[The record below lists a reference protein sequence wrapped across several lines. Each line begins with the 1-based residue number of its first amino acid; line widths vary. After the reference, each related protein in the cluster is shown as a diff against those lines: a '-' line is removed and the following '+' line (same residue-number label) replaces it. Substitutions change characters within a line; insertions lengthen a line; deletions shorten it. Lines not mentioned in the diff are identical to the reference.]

1 MNIAL
6 IAAAGDSKRMDGKI
20 PKLLLPIHNKP
31 LLYHTITN
39 FYDHPK
45 IDKIVIV
52 INRKLK
58 NPIEKMLKAYFPGNK
73 KNIKLVPGGST
84 RAESVLNGIQYISRY
99 IKPKSKDLI
108 LVHNGANPVVSY
120 DEIEKCLKKASLKGA
135 CIVAHPIKPTLKEA
149 DKTKIRK
156 SHDREKFK
164 LAQTPQIFTY
174 KILKDSL
181 EKIGADYIDM
191 TDEAQLV
198 ETAGH
203 HVYHIAASEHNIKVT
218 TKEDYEFIRHAL
230 GDLPADYL
238 VGIGQDSHE
247 FSDGGNLILGGLD
260 FKNENKLKGNSDGDV
275 LLHALC
281 NGLLQAIG
289 EKSLGAFADD
299 WCKIKKIKDSRKY
312 LYKILKKVNR
322 HGYIINN
329 IGCMLEGKRPKIDL
343 ISPKLKAN
351 LANLCDIPERRIG
364 ITATSG
370 ENLTS
375 FGKGKGLQCYCIVSL
390 KKND

>member
-6 IAAAGDSKRMDGKI
+6 IAAAGESKRMGGKI

-31 LLYHTITN
+31 LLYFTIAC

-45 IDKIVIV
+45 IDQIVLV

-58 NPIEKMLKAYFPGNK
+58 KPVENMLKAYFPGNT
-73 KNIKLVPGGST
+73 KNIKLIPGGGT

-99 IKPKSKDLI
+99 LKPKLKDLI
-108 LVHNGANPVVSY
+108 LIHNGANPIVSFE
-120 DEIEKCLKKASLKGA
+120 EIEKCMKKAASKGA
-135 CIVAHPIKPTLKEA
+135 CIVTHPVKPTLKEIN
-149 DKTKIRK
+149 KTKIHK
-156 SHDREKFK
+156 SHNREKFK
-164 LAQTPQIFTY
+164 LAQTPQIFAY

-181 EKIGADYIDM
+181 EKVGTDYVDM
-191 TDEAQLV
+191 TDEAQLA

-203 HVYHIAASEHNIKVT
+203 HVYHVPASEHNIKVT
-218 TKEDYEFIRHAL
+218 TNADYEFVCHAL
-230 GDLPADYL
+230 GDIPANYL

-247 FSDGGNLILGGLD
+247 FEESGNLILGGLE

-281 NGLLQAIG
+281 NGILQAIG

-299 WCKIKKIKDSRKY
+299 WCKVKKIKDSRNY
-312 LYKILKKVNR
+312 LFKILKKVNKR
-322 HGYIINN
+322 GYKINN
-329 IGCMLEGKRPKIDL
+329 IGCMLEGKRPKIDI

>member
-6 IAAAGDSKRMDGKI
+6 IAAAGDSKRMESKV

-31 LLYHTITN
+31 LLYHTIVN

-45 IDKIVIV
+45 VDRVVLV

-58 NPIEKMLKAYFPGNK
+58 KPVEKLIKIYFPGNSK
-73 KNIKLVPGGST
+73 KIKLVPGGTT

-99 IKPKSKDLI
+99 LKPKSKDLI
-108 LVHNGANPVVSY
+108 LVHNGANPIVSHH
-120 DEIEKCLKKASLKGA
+120 EICKCIKKAQAKEA
-135 CIVAHPIKPTLKEA
+135 CIVAHSIDPTLKE
-149 DKTKIRK
+149 TKRSKIHK
-156 SHDREKFK
+156 SHDRDKFK

-181 EKIGADYIDM
+181 KKVGSDYMNM

-198 ETAGH
+198 EAAGH
-203 HVYHIAASEHNIKVT
+203 HVFHVPASDHNIKVT
-218 TKEDYEFIRHAL
+218 NQNDYEFVKHAL
-230 GDLPADYL
+230 GDFPSDYL
-238 VGIGQDSHE
+238 VGIGQDSHA
-247 FSDGGNLILGGLD
+247 FSKKGNLILGGLE
-260 FKNENKLKGNSDGDV
+260 FKNENKLEGNSDADV

-281 NGLLQAIG
+281 TGLLQAIG
-289 EKSLGAFADD
+289 EKSLGAFADN
-299 WCKIKKIKDSRKY
+299 WCLKQKIKDSRKY
-312 LYKILKKVNR
+312 LYKILKKVNK
-322 HGYIINN
+322 HGYSINN

-351 LANLCDIPERRIG
+351 LAHLCGIPERRIG

-390 KKND
+390 KKNE